1 MKARLQRA
9 LYRLDAAER
18 SARTA
23 SPLGAVDGRAKL
35 LATVVFLA
43 TMLSLPLGS
52 LSELLLYA
60 LFPLATAAMGR
71 LDYGRICRRSL
82 IAVPFVAFVGLFNV
96 LCERTPVLRIGPL
109 AVTEGWLSLLSLTV
123 RGMLSVQAL
132 LVLIESTGFH
142 RLCRSMQLLG
152 VPALFT
158 TQLLFVHRYLFVLT
172 QEALALSRARD
183 ARSFGRASY
192 PLRTWATLVGQLLIR
207 SFERAE
213 RIDRSM
219 RARGFT
225 GRIPAAAGAS
235 APWSLRDS
243 CFAAGWSLLFV
254 RLRTL
259 HPAETLGRLLTN

>member
-1 MKARLQRA
+1 MKARLQQA

-18 SARTA
+18 SARMA
-23 SPLGAVDGRAKL
+23 SPLRDIDGRAKL
-35 LATVVFLA
+35 LATTVFLA
-43 TMLSLPLGS
+43 TMLSLPPGD

-60 LFPLATAAMGR
+60 LFPLGAAAMGR

-96 LCERTPVLRIGPL
+96 LCDRTPALRIGPL
-109 AVTEGWLSLLSLTV
+109 AVSGGWLSLVSLTV
-123 RGMLSVQAL
+123 RAMLSVQAL

-142 RLCRSMQLLG
+142 RLCRSMQRLG
-152 VPALFT
+152 LPALFT

-207 SFERAE
+207 TFERAE

-225 GRIPAAAGAS
+225 GRIPPQTGGN
-235 APWSLRDS
+235 APWRLRDT

-254 RLRTL
+254 LIRAL
-259 HPAETLGRLLTN
+259 HPAEALGRILTD